1 MEVVAA
7 VMSQTSVES
16 LPRFSWIRWIEGFL
30 IGSPERQ
37 LTTFL
42 FAIGTALTLPLLAEQ
57 LVGGFTIKTAKVV
70 SGAKVEVACMVWSPW
85 STAMTFARV
94 SGGCACTSATI
105 EPMTIKPWSRFVV
118 RIVYDSSGKPLG
130 RQSIVVRAV
139 DDGGIAH
146 ELPVRFDIEVEASK
160 R

>member
-1 MEVVAA
+1 
-7 VMSQTSVES
+7 MSQTSVES
-16 LPRFSWIRWIEGFL
+16 LPRSSWIRWIEGFL

-70 SGAKVEVACMVWSPW
+70 SEAKVEVACTVWSPW
-85 STAMTFARV
+85 PTVMTLVRV

-130 RQSIVVRAV
+130 RHSIVVRAV